1 MITDELENELRSVFA
16 RAGADITVSPQ
27 VRQRLLQREYHPARF
42 GRWLRAGLASAAVTV
57 AAGVALAVIALL
69 PAGHQASP
77 QPGAQLA
84 AWTVVRR
91 DDGTVSVTIRQLRD
105 PAGLQRRLR
114 ADGIPASVTFFG
126 QLPRSC
132 QRYFAGQALINR
144 VFSGRQEGRFPVMII
159 HPSAL
164 PHGVGVAIN
173 PPTQR
178 SITRV
183 AIGLVYTSPRC
194 TGG

>member
-1 MITDELENELRSVFA
+1 MITDELENELRGVFA
-16 RAGADITVSPQ
+16 RAGADITVPAP

-42 GRWLRAGLASAAVTV
+42 GRWLRAGLAATAVTV

-69 PAGHQASP
+69 PAGHQATP
-77 QPGAQLA
+77 RPGAQLA
-84 AWTVVRR
+84 AWTVVKR
-91 DDGTVSVTIRQLRD
+91 DDGTISVTIRQLRD

-144 VFSGRQEGRFPVMII
+144 VFSGRQEGRFPVMVI

-164 PHGVGVAIN
+164 PHGAGVVIN
-173 PPTQR
+173 PPAQR
-178 SITRV
+178 PILRV
-183 AIGLVYTSPRC
+183 AIGLVHASPRC
-194 TGG
+194 TGS